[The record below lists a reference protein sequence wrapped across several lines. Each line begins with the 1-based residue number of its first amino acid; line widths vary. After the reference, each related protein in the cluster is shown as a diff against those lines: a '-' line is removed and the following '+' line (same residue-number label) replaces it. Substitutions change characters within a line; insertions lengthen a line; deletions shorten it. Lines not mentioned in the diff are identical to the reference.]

1 MGTGLRRF
9 AKPFNRVSWTA
20 AAEDRVAVS
29 GGENH
34 ESGVVSAVDATG
46 ESSSGGLAPA
56 AEASLGKP
64 VVTGNRAM
72 MHAALKR
79 IGVPPGECACAGR
92 LAGCGI
98 PEVLDDP
105 P

>member
-1 MGTGLRRF
+1 M
-9 AKPFNRVSWTA
+9 SWTT
-20 AAEDRVAVS
+20 AAEARIAVP
-29 GGENH
+29 GEENH

-72 MHAALKR
+72 MRAALKR
-79 IGVPPGECACAGR
+79 IGISPGECALRGQR

-98 PEVLDDP
+98 PEVPDDP
-105 P
+105 SVAVKA